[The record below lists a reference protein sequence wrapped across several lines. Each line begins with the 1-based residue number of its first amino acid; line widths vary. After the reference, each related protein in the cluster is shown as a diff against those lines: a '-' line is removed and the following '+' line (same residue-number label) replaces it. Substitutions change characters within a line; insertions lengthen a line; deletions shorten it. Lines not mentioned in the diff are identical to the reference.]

1 MENSMKKT
9 NVDDK
14 AKRIVITAKFSLRI
28 ECGHVFGF
36 KWLLNEL
43 FKLGFSISYCEVNRF
58 KKSVVVNQP
67 WKLSRKCESKSIHKI
82 VLCI

>member
-1 MENSMKKT
+1 MKKT

-43 FKLGFSISYCEVNRF
+43 FKLGFSISYCEVNRL
-58 KKSVVVNQP
+58 KKSVVVN
-67 WKLSRKCESKSIHKI
+67 
-82 VLCI
+82 